1 MASIDSVLDRMFDD
15 LSARCKKYRQGVA
28 DQRSGVPYNLNIC
41 PIWQDGFL
49 ASQLGEVME

>member
-15 LSARCKKYRQGVA
+15 LSARCKKYRKGVA

>member
-28 DQRSGVPYNLNIC
+28 DHISGIPYNLNGC